1 MLYLEPRLWIIFLLG
16 FSSGLPLALT
26 AGTLTYWL
34 AETGIS
40 NTSIGLFA
48 LVGVPYT
55 FKFVWS
61 PLVDRMSLPGFTR
74 LFGRRRGW
82 MLLSQLALAAAMF
95 AMSLVN
101 PAEAPATIAAFALL
115 LAFLSAT
122 QDIVIDAY
130 RVDILDEKLYGA
142 GAATVV
148 FGYRIGMLASS
159 AGALYLAH
167 FYSWQL
173 VYQTMA
179 GLMGVGLLATV
190 LGREPVRSGALREQE
205 HNWLYNTVIA
215 PFADFMT
222 RPAWV
227 LILAFVV
234 FYKLG
239 DVFVASMTSP
249 FYLAMGF
256 SKIEIA
262 NITKVFGVVATLLGS
277 FLGGWV
283 VSRFGILKGLL
294 ICGTVQLLS
303 NFAFMA
309 QAYAGYDLT
318 LLVFTIGVENI
329 AGGMGTAALV
339 AYLSKLCNAS
349 FTATQYALLSSLTAV
364 GRTFLAAPCGVLAD
378 TVSWPVYFGIS
389 GLIALPGML
398 LLLVL
403 IKQPKQSS

>member
-34 AETGIS
+34 AEVGVS

-55 FKFVWS
+55 FKFAWA
-61 PLVDRMSLPGFTR
+61 PLVDRMSLPGFTQV
-74 LFGRRRGW
+74 FGRRRGW

-95 AMSLVN
+95 SMSLIN
-101 PAEAPATIAAFALL
+101 PSEAPGAIAGFALL

-142 GAATVV
+142 GAATIV
-148 FGYRIGMLASS
+148 FGYRIGMLASG

-179 GLMGVGLLATV
+179 GLMGVGLLATL
-190 LGREPVRSGALREQE
+190 LGREPVRVEAPRE
-205 HNWLYNTVIA
+205 HSWFYNAVVA

-239 DVFVASMTSP
+239 DVFVSSMTSP

-262 NITKVFGVVATLLGS
+262 NVTKVFGIIATLLGS

-283 VSRFGILKGLL
+283 VSRLGILKGLL
-294 ICGTVQLLS
+294 VCGLVQLAS
-303 NFAFMA
+303 NFAFVA
-309 QAYAGYDLT
+309 QAYAGHDLT
-318 LLVFTIGVENI
+318 LLVFTIGIENI

-389 GLIALPGML
+389 GLVAVPGML